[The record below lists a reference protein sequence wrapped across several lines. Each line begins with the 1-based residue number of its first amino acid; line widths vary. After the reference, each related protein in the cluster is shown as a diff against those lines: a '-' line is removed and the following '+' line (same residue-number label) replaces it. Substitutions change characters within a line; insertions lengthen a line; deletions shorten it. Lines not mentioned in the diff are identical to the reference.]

1 MTIKNCE
8 VWVCNKQ
15 YTNPEQLSCFHSFCA
30 ACISQLE
37 DHGSGVVTCPRCEFE
52 GPSQKQSDAVIRVL
66 LGIMKGGVELCED
79 HHDQPYT
86 SFCQICECVLCDKCR
101 TDKHKG
107 CVSVQAVRDDNID
120 EIINTFRAKVEKE
133 LAKSSRN
140 VTDSYTNSVKQQQS
154 IFKEKCEISTT
165 VSAFYYNL
173 KTKILQYLIKQ
184 EKMFQDYVLKHYST
198 LEQKLDKH
206 IKQNKSIC
214 QRFTSHADLFS
225 VIGKAHANISYLH
238 LYESVKKEVSNLK
251 PEIMETD
258 KCDTVKF
265 LPDESRLKNI
275 FDFQLANLRLA
286 GETITTESDR
296 TSNLCNIDELL
307 VYPALPC
314 ARETGAISTDP
325 STLNEITV
333 NYQNTNGATPSD
345 LDENSPTGSSELQ
358 DSDPHLSTSQL
369 TRLPVTKSV
378 NPIGIADNYV
388 DMNENAQEIETEYS
402 GNHPSTILFESDIA
416 TPSLTSQCTA
426 SPIPD
431 NINTSSCEAVGII
444 DSTTRG
450 SLDPMGFYEY
460 GDYVQQFK
468 SQSAEDRRAGLAV
481 GMTWVGDDRIL
492 MVDRWNHKLKLF
504 TEKGALVSTTVVPAG
519 GEPWDIAYIK
529 NTNPSNIHMCA
540 VTIPTDR
547 RVLFVRIIDKIEVS
561 RSIVTR
567 CGYSCLAHDK
577 NGHTLVCGTC
587 RPFVTVPSIHIIN
600 SQGIVQMEVALD
612 GIGNS
617 LFEYPR
623 SVDVT
628 EDGEIIVCD
637 WKKKRLLFMKTNGFI
652 LGAYQGTFDYP
663 LKEPIGTAL
672 DGQGNVL
679 VTDTKANRIQTISV
693 KDRQFVTALKLD
705 KDLYNPREIALVKK
719 SNCYPKIAV
728 ATDMNVVIFDL
739 WNPVSR
745 EEPSAPLSTM
755 F

>member
-1 MTIKNCE
+1 
-8 VWVCNKQ
+8 
-15 YTNPEQLSCFHSFCA
+15 
-30 ACISQLE
+30 
-37 DHGSGVVTCPRCEFE
+37 
-52 GPSQKQSDAVIRVL
+52 
-66 LGIMKGGVELCED
+66 MKGGVELCED

-140 VTDSYTNSVKQQQS
+140 VTDLYTNSVKQQQS

-173 KTKILQYLIKQ
+173 KTKILQYLIEQ

-214 QRFTSHADLFS
+214 QRFASHAELFS

-258 KCDTVKF
+258 ICDTVKF

-325 STLNEITV
+325 STSNEITV

-345 LDENSPTGSSELQ
+345 LDENSPTGSLELQ
-358 DSDPHLSTSQL
+358 DSDPHVSTSQL

-378 NPIGIADNYV
+378 NYV

-402 GNHPSTILFESDIA
+402 GTHPSTILFESDIA

-444 DSTTRG
+444 DSTTNPSRG
-450 SLDPMGFYEY
+450 SLDPMGVYEY

-481 GMTWVGDDRIL
+481 GKYT
-492 MVDRWNHKLKLF
+492 
-504 TEKGALVSTTVVPAG
+504 
-519 GEPWDIAYIK
+519 
-529 NTNPSNIHMCA
+529 
-540 VTIPTDR
+540 
-547 RVLFVRIIDKIEVS
+547 
-561 RSIVTR
+561 
-567 CGYSCLAHDK
+567 
-577 NGHTLVCGTC
+577 
-587 RPFVTVPSIHIIN
+587 
-600 SQGIVQMEVALD
+600 QG
-612 GIGNS
+612 
-617 LFEYPR
+617 
-623 SVDVT
+623 
-628 EDGEIIVCD
+628 
-637 WKKKRLLFMKTNGFI
+637 
-652 LGAYQGTFDYP
+652 
-663 LKEPIGTAL
+663 
-672 DGQGNVL
+672 
-679 VTDTKANRIQTISV
+679 RIQP
-693 KDRQFVTALKLD
+693 F
-705 KDLYNPREIALVKK
+705 
-719 SNCYPKIAV
+719 
-728 ATDMNVVIFDL
+728 
-739 WNPVSR
+739 
-745 EEPSAPLSTM
+745 
-755 F
+755 